1 VWEKLLK
8 DFKNSYWLLCKAI
21 SVCIL
26 FKILFMKVTFKT
38 LALTATLTS
47 AIALL
52 AVSNPDK
59 KVENKKP
66 TVTPKIQAAILLDV
80 SNSMDG
86 LIDQAKAQLW
96 NMVNTMGKAK
106 CTGDAAPQIEI
117 ALYEYGRSSNDVK
130 QGYVKRINSFITN
143 LDSLSEN
150 LFGLTTNGG
159 DEYCGQ
165 VIKSSI
171 DELQWDAAP
180 ENYKVIFIAGNEDF
194 LQGNVKYIEA
204 CNAAKQKGVIV
215 NTIYCGDKMQGIR
228 EHWNLNAECGNGSY
242 TNINQNAKEEEIPT
256 PYDSLLITMN
266 GTLNNTYLTYNSF
279 GLAAQSKQVKMDAA
293 NYAFSKETQMKRI
306 KAKGNTQVYKN
317 AQWDLVD
324 AKDKDGEKIFDS
336 LDRKALPDSLKNKTK
351 EEIKAVVGQ
360 KAKERSAAQKEIA
373 ELMTKRDAYIA
384 AEKAKRANNKTEQ
397 TLETEVEKMIKEQAK
412 RYNMRIE

>member
-1 VWEKLLK
+1 MLK
-8 DFKNSYWLLCKAI
+8 HFKNRHGLLCKACAI
-21 SVCIL
+21 CIL
-26 FKILFMKVTFKT
+26 LQILFMKVTFKT
-38 LALTATLTS
+38 LALATTLTS

-52 AVSNPDK
+52 ALTNPQTKPVK
-59 KVENKKP
+59 K
-66 TVTPKIQAAILLDV
+66 TAAAPKIQAAILLDV

-96 NMVNTMGKAK
+96 NMVNTMGKVK

-150 LFGLTTNGG
+150 LFSLTTNGG

-194 LQGNVKYIEA
+194 LQGNVKYMEA

-215 NTIYCGDKMQGIR
+215 NTIYCGDKMQGIK
-228 EHWNLNAECGNGSY
+228 EHWNLNAECGSGSY
-242 TNINQNAKEEEIPT
+242 TNINQNAREEEIPT
-256 PYDSLLITMN
+256 PYDSMLISLNGRLN
-266 GTLNNTYLTYNSF
+266 GTYMTYNSIGF
-279 GLAAQSKQVKMDAA
+279 AFQTKQAKMDVA
-293 NYAFSKETQMKRI
+293 NSSLSKEAQMKRI
-306 KAKGNTQVYKN
+306 KTKGNAKVYKN
-317 AQWDLVD
+317 GEWDLVD
-324 AKDKDGEKIFDS
+324 AVEAKGIMTYDALDKNM
-336 LDRKALPDSLKNKTK
+336 LPDSLKNKTK
-351 EEIKAVVGQ
+351 EQIKAVVEQ

-373 ELMTKRDAYIA
+373 DLNAKRDAYIA

-397 TLETEVEKMIKEQAK
+397 TLETEVEKMIKEQVK
-412 RYNMRIE
+412 RHNMRIE